1 MDLKSLKRAIEQIA
15 QEKGIAPEV
24 VLEAVESSI
33 AAAYRKEYA
42 KKGEFIKAKMSAKT
56 GELNFW
62 QVKIVVDQN
71 TVQIKESTT
80 AEEKTEKIEKATS
93 KNKKKK
99 IEEKEEEEKIPFYNP
114 DRHIFI

>member
-1 MDLKSLKRAIEQIA
+1 MDLKSLNRAVEQIA

-56 GELNFW
+56 GEL
-62 QVKIVVDQN
+62 
-71 TVQIKESTT
+71 
-80 AEEKTEKIEKATS
+80 KTPNSRFFLCAPQPVLRLS
-93 KNKKKK
+93 
-99 IEEKEEEEKIPFYNP
+99 
-114 DRHIFI
+114 